1 MLRLLVFFIMHHVAW
16 RRLCEVGFA
25 LDLALGKSCGC
36 GRLESIWFGAIARRC
51 HDPLPLA
58 VFVVITWWMLLISLH
73 EAHYGGRCLLEMG
86 ITMVDDATIFGF
98 SSGQGGWIE
107 AKGGSRA
114 LIWVTELQLLVYD
127 YRGSR
132 HGLASEALTTFVFD
146 QYFSFPCFEKD
157 TQQAIRCIGMGGVYR
172 DRGLDRACC
181 CYERV
186 CYTKYQRQERDPW
199 R

>member
-1 MLRLLVFFIMHHVAW
+1 
-16 RRLCEVGFA
+16 
-25 LDLALGKSCGC
+25 
-36 GRLESIWFGAIARRC
+36 
-51 HDPLPLA
+51 
-58 VFVVITWWMLLISLH
+58 
-73 EAHYGGRCLLEMG
+73 MG
-86 ITMVDDATIFGF
+86 ITTIDDATIFGF

-157 TQQAIRCIGMGGVYR
+157 TQQAIRCIGMGGS
-172 DRGLDRACC
+172 L
-181 CYERV
+181 
-186 CYTKYQRQERDPW
+186 QRQRIGSGMLLL
-199 R
+199 